1 MGESIMFQQKDKLQL
16 IPLKGFH
23 FQDFSH
29 YPRHPNTTS
38 WGGVVFG
45 PPKNHT
51 YSNTEKTSGGM
62 TGCPGVRNSCG
73 MFFPQLP
80 PSHDPLSSWP
90 QLSLATCTKKINPK
104 TFPSS
109 VFVPKSKLAPPF
121 PNEKN
126 LEIRLFCFF
135 FGSGIRGVEPS
146 HASLQCWTTPR
157 SPGRPGHSARHHGG
171 NAVAQGWPQKP
182 GEITPQGWT
191 NPN

>member
-121 PNEKN
+121 PNEKKPWN
-126 LEIRLFCFF
+126 KAVLFF
-135 FGSGIRGVEPS
+135 FREWHSGGWAQPRLAPMLNHSQVAGEAGPQCPTSWWQRGGPGMAPKTRWNNSTGVNEP
-146 HASLQCWTTPR
+146 
-157 SPGRPGHSARHHGG
+157 
-171 NAVAQGWPQKP
+171 
-182 GEITPQGWT
+182 
-191 NPN
+191 